1 MLETPAPKGEARDV
15 TRAFLGRQ
23 ALTDATQVED
33 SEGAA
38 ALRQFSLE
46 RLMGYGVAHADAVEL
61 RGRTAGG
68 ERWQDVAADLAQTCL
83 RPPED
88 ALAPASLPTRINRL
102 YRASALWRMS
112 QMMMLTDSDER
123 RDIFAKAAELYGQA
137 ARLGR
142 DREKVAIATPG
153 GELDG
158 WLFPVI
164 GQPTQGCAVIIGGVE
179 GWGMD
184 FASLGLTLARRGVM
198 ALCLDGPGQG
208 ESRMTHR
215 HYLTADWPRAYAAV
229 FDEVI
234 ARAGGAPLAFIGNS
248 MGGTVAMCLAA
259 LDRRI
264 VALCQNGGPRRPVR
278 PRSNKSFF
286 VKMTAHCGEVDEAA
300 ATAIWLTVDPMAP
313 NARIDCPLLVV
324 HGGQD
329 PLVSTEDATA
339 LFDWAASADKRMVTY
354 SDGDHCVYNHLEDR
368 NNLMA
373 DWVADRLARP
383 IRSMNDA
390 SLP

>member
-1 MLETPAPKGEARDV
+1 MLETPAPQGETRVV

-23 ALTDATQVED
+23 GPIASGLED
-33 SEGAA
+33 DEGAA

-46 RLMGYGVAHADAVEL
+46 RLMGYGVAHADAIEL
-61 RGRTAGG
+61 RGRTARG
-68 ERWQDVAADLAQTCL
+68 ERWQDVAADLARACL

-88 ALAPASLPTRINRL
+88 ALALASLPTRVDRL
-102 YRASALWRMS
+102 YRASALMRMS
-112 QMMMLTDSDER
+112 QMMMLTDTDER
-123 RDIFAKAAELYGQA
+123 RAIFARAAELYGQA
-137 ARLGR
+137 ARLSR
-142 DREKVAIATPG
+142 DREKLTIATPG
-153 GELDG
+153 GDLAG
-158 WLFPVI
+158 WLFPVL
-164 GQPTQGCAVIIGGVE
+164 GQPIRGCAVIIGGVE

-184 FASLGLTLARRGVM
+184 FDSLGLALARRGVM

-208 ESRMTHR
+208 ESRMVHG
-215 HYLTADWPRAYAAV
+215 HYLNADWPRAYAAV

-259 LDRRI
+259 LDKRI

-286 VKMTAHCGEVDEAA
+286 IKMTAHCGEVDEAA

-313 NARIDCPLLVV
+313 AARIDCPLLVV

-339 LFDWAASADKRMVTY
+339 LFDWAACADKQMAIY

-373 DWVADRLARP
+373 DWVSDRLARP
-383 IRSMNDA
+383 ARAWDEGSRG
-390 SLP
+390 